1 MADDGINFDSQ
12 WNMASSYFYR
22 CHVLLYESNNYG
34 SMGDFKSQY
43 LSLFNLHKELSGQ
56 MKPDELKET
65 EELESQARIAVS
77 SKHIGEA
84 LVRKVLYDYEIYMRQ
99 IMKLRKMDLPRSKD
113 PGKAILGGSDGN
125 N

>member
-1 MADDGINFDSQ
+1 MADSPINFDSE

-22 CHVLLYESNNYG
+22 CHVLLYESNQYG
-34 SMGDFKSQY
+34 SMGDFQSQY

-56 MKPDELKET
+56 MKPDELEHT

-77 SKHIGEA
+77 SKNIMQQ
-84 LVRKVLYDYEIYMRQ
+84 VKRKILYDYEIYMRQ

-113 PGKAILGGSDGN
+113 PSKAIIDG
-125 N
+125 